1 MRSIC
6 PACKS
11 SGLSGMQLLLDAR
24 GWYFWRP
31 CTVCKGRARIT
42 IVTSAEASLAACWM
56 PPAEVA
62 GFKKKMKEKQNAR
75 L

>member
-1 MRSIC
+1 MTGPC
-6 PACKS
+6 VACKS
-11 SGLSGMQLLLDAR
+11 SGLPGMQLSATNGR
-24 GWYFWRP
+24 GRLFWRP
-31 CTVCKGRARIT
+31 CVVCRGRERIE

-62 GFKKKMKEKQNAR
+62 GFKQKIKEKG

>member
-1 MRSIC
+1 
-6 PACKS
+6 
-11 SGLSGMQLLLDAR
+11 MQLLPDWR
-24 GWYFWRP
+24 GRLFWQRCP
-31 CTVCKGRARIT
+31 ICKGREQIT

-62 GFKKKMKEKQNAR
+62 GFKKTMKEKQNAR